1 MKIKLIKMSPRYL
14 ILILAILSY
23 SNNMN
28 AQTVSIASSAISNT
42 TCAGDAVT
50 FTANLTGYTSPS
62 YQWYKNNVA
71 ISGATSATY
80 TTSTLI
86 NNDVIK
92 AAVVEGAANVST
104 SNLVLNLDAGNSSS
118 YTGSTTT
125 WTDLTGRGNNGTI
138 SSGITYNAANGGYF
152 QFPNTGSNGVILP
165 ASSNDFNFT
174 TSDFA
179 VELWVNAYNNYGRLI
194 SLNTKSDISS
204 TALTIYPISGST
216 NPIYAGSLSTTGFTW
231 SVWHHVI
238 YTRISGVL
246 YLYID
251 GVLKSSATDATSSPS
266 NGATTSNTLG
276 SFVSTST
283 YLSYTGKMS
292 IARVYKDA
300 GLTSTQVVNNYNAI
314 CSRYGLTAIGN
325 TSNGITTTVNPS
337 PSTPTL
343 TVSGDACINK
353 TTLSATSGVYSYTWA
368 KDNVTISGATGNT
381 YTPTLAGDYKVAI
394 SNGTCSNTSTTTTI
408 YTCGVTP
415 DGKMGAFSTSI
426 VLVNKEG
433 AINSGGG
440 IDERGL
446 ILNIPGTVVIGTQR
460 WKDVN
465 LDISTYRNGDNITYA
480 ADATAWNNATNAGTG
495 VWCYYNFDPANNAVY
510 GKLYNWYAVND
521 SRGLAPL
528 GYHVPTETEWETFYS
543 YLGGDG
549 GKIKTTGTSL
559 WAFPNT
565 GATNSSGFNGLPGG
579 YTYSGSFYST
589 ATAVGYWWSASQFS
603 SSRAWTYNVSK
614 DDTNIRKSDNDK
626 NFGFSVRL
634 IKD

>member
-1 MKIKLIKMSPRYL
+1 VLSSTEISQNYNASAARFGGSGSSSISSNSITSTVNP
-14 ILILAILSY
+14 ISSITIVGGAQNSQTVCNNTAISRISY
-23 SNNMN
+23 NTTGATGANFSSLPANITGSWSNNVVSIN
-28 AQTVSIASSAISNT
+28 GTPTVSGNYSYT
-42 TCAGDAVT
+42 V
-50 FTANLTGYTSPS
+50 NLTG
-62 YQWYKNNVA
+62 
-71 ISGATSATY
+71 GC
-80 TTSTLI
+80 
-86 NNDVIK
+86 
-92 AAVVEGAANVST
+92 
-104 SNLVLNLDAGNSSS
+104 
-118 YTGSTTT
+118 
-125 WTDLTGRGNNGTI
+125 GTI
-138 SSGITYNAANGGYF
+138 SA
-152 QFPNTGSNGVILP
+152 TGSI
-165 ASSNDFNFT
+165 T
-174 TSDFA
+174 
-179 VELWVNAYNNYGRLI
+179 VNA
-194 SLNTKSDISS
+194 SP
-204 TALTIYPISGST
+204 TA
-216 NPIYAGSLSTTGFTW
+216 
-231 SVWHHVI
+231 
-238 YTRISGVL
+238 
-246 YLYID
+246 
-251 GVLKSSATDATSSPS
+251 
-266 NGATTSNTLG
+266 
-276 SFVSTST
+276 
-283 YLSYTGKMS
+283 
-292 IARVYKDA
+292 
-300 GLTSTQVVNNYNAI
+300 
-314 CSRYGLTAIGN
+314 
-325 TSNGITTTVNPS
+325 
-337 PSTPTL
+337 TL

-353 TTLSATSGVYSYTWA
+353 TTLSTTSGVYSYTWS
-368 KDNVTISGATGNT
+368 KDNATISGATSNT
-381 YTPTLAGDYKVAI
+381 YSPTAAGDYKVSV